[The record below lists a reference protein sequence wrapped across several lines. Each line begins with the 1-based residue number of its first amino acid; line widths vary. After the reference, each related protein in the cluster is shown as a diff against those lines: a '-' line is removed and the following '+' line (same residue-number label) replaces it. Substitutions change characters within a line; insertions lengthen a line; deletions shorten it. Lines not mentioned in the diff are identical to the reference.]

1 VGPARAEDGRR
12 RYIEARDHS
21 SVLPLIAEKLFGW
34 CGLPLIVI
42 ATGRIRRL
50 QVLRTEI
57 SGPDAD
63 RYRAR
68 PSPAPIEPGADLAR
82 V

>member
-34 CGLPLIVI
+34 RALLLIVI
-42 ATGRIRRL
+42 AAAGFDGFKSAEQTIR
-50 QVLRTEI
+50 
-57 SGPDAD
+57 A
-63 RYRAR
+63 AR
-68 PSPAPIEPGADLAR
+68 
-82 V
+82 